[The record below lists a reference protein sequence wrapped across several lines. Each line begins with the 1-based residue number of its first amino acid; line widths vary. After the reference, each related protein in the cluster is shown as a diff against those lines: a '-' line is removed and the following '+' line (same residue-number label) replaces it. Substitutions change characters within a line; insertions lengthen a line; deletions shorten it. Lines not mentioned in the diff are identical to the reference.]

1 MARMTEGLATLA
13 IAADLATGRPK
24 WSGLSAAVAAVELA
38 RHLRLSVTEQKD
50 AFYLAAVRFIGC
62 TITSH
67 ETGMMALGDDQG
79 FAVATML
86 GDWADPDDL
95 HASLDRYIAPEA
107 PEGVRRQAFT
117 AICEALPTAAP
128 DFTAAHCRQSFLL
141 AQRLPVSKAV
151 LEAIPYYYARF
162 DGKVL
167 PFDPAKIPALSKL
180 VRVTEIAELARRL
193 ENADAAIELIASKA
207 GHELDPSITRIF
219 LAEADSI
226 FEAASRT
233 PEFEAFI
240 EAEPGEP
247 IEMTPQCRETL
258 AEVAADMS
266 DHKAAF
272 FQGHSR
278 RVASL
283 AARAGQA
290 LNLTDEEISSLRLA
304 GLVHDIGKCAI
315 SNRIWYKDSPL
326 TASERLEMQSHPFQT
341 EFILSHGEP
350 FSDWARMA
358 ACAHERADGSGYHR
372 QVPLSDLT
380 CNILAAANLYDELTH
395 RTAERPAFSGKDA
408 ADFMTRAAQSGK
420 LLPLAVTGVL
430 KAVGHGGKTSRQA
443 LPFDLT
449 RREAQ
454 VLARLTK
461 SETTAQIA
469 RALEISPKT
478 TDHHIQNI
486 YRKTNTRGRTAV
498 ALLALEHGIIAD

>member
-1 MARMTEGLATLA
+1 MARITEGLASLA

-24 WSGLSAAVAAVELA
+24 WSGLSAAIAASVLA
-38 RHLRLSVTEQKD
+38 RHLGLSIAQQKD
-50 AFYLAAVRFIGC
+50 AYYLAAVRFIGC

-86 GDWADPDDL
+86 GDWANPDDL
-95 HASLDRYIAPEA
+95 FASLDRYIAPEA
-107 PEGVRRQAFT
+107 PDDIRREAFAT
-117 AICEALPTAAP
+117 ICEALPNAAP
-128 DFTAAHCRQSFLL
+128 DFTKAHCRQSYLL
-141 AQRLPVSKAV
+141 AQRLPVSTAV

-167 PFDPAKIPALSKL
+167 PFEPAKIPALSKL

-193 ENADAAIELIASKA
+193 NNADAAIELVASKA
-207 GHELDPSITRIF
+207 GHELDPAITRVF

-226 FEAASRT
+226 FEAAMRA

-290 LNLTDEEISSLRLA
+290 LKLPVREISALRFA

-315 SNRIWYKDSPL
+315 SNRIWYKDAPL

-350 FSDWARMA
+350 FSNWARMA

-372 QVPLSDLT
+372 QVPLSDLA

-395 RTAERPAFSGKDA
+395 RTAERPGFSGKDA
-408 ADFMTRAAQSGK
+408 ADFMTRAAQTGK
-420 LLPLAVTGVL
+420 FLPLAVTGVL
-430 KAVGHGGKTSRQA
+430 KAVGHDGKTSRKA

-449 RREAQ
+449 RREAE
-454 VLARLTK
+454 VLARVTK
-461 SETTAQIA
+461 SESTAQIA
-469 RALEISPKT
+469 QALDISPKT
-478 TDHHIQNI
+478 ADHHIQNI
-486 YRKTNTRGRTAV
+486 YRKTGTRGRTAI